1 MSIVSVFVKFKIIHN
16 TIIVQLLTFEW
27 LQHYFNGFDIS
38 EKDGYSYINKLFQL
52 YKHYIYQ

>member
-52 YKHYIYQ
+52 YKH